1 MKEFYAD
8 LHIHIGRTGSGKA
21 VKITG
26 AKTLTFSNVLQV
38 ASERKGLDLIGIID
52 CHSPEIIEEIEAAIV
67 DGEIIEKRE
76 GGLLYRNTTVIP
88 GSEIEI
94 YDQHCNGPIHVLAYF
109 PSLTAMKEFSAWMSG
124 HVKNITLSSQRI
136 YCDGR
141 TLQKI
146 VKSLGGLFIPAHVFT
161 PFKSLYG
168 KGVRFSLTEVFD
180 PRLIDAIELGLSSD
194 TEMVEDIAELESY
207 PFVTNSDAHSLGK
220 IAREYQ
226 KIQLKEPTFAEL
238 EKALREE
245 GNRKVLANYGLNPLL
260 GKYHK
265 TVCSACFHEVL
276 NGNGPC
282 SECGNES
289 IIKGVSSRIKELS
302 MSKVDG
308 GCKRERPPYIHQV
321 PLDFIPGLGP
331 KAMEKLLE
339 AFGTEMNILHGATL
353 EQLKEIVSD
362 KLAGYI
368 NAAGKGTLILEAGGG
383 GKYGKVKKE
392 S

>member
-1 MKEFYAD
+1 MKECYAD
-8 LHIHIGRTGSGKA
+8 LHIHIGRTRSGKA

-26 AKTLTFSNVLQV
+26 AKTLTLNSILQV

-67 DGEIIEKRE
+67 DGKIIEKSE
-76 GGLLYRNTTVIP
+76 GGLLYRETTIIP

-94 YDQHCNGPIHVLAYF
+94 YDQNCKGPIHVLAYF
-109 PSLTAMKEFSAWMSG
+109 PTLKAMKEFSAWMSG

-136 YCDGR
+136 YCEGK

-168 KGVRFSLTEVFD
+168 KGVRSSLKEVFD
-180 PRLIDAIELGLSSD
+180 AELIDAIELGLSSD
-194 TEMVEDIAELESY
+194 TEMVKDIAELESY
-207 PFVTNSDAHSLGK
+207 AFVTNSDAHSLGK

-226 KIQLKEPTFAEL
+226 KIQLEEPSFAEL
-238 EKALREE
+238 EKALQEK
-245 GNRKVLANYGLNPLL
+245 GNRKVVANYGLNPLL
-260 GKYHK
+260 GKYHQ

-276 NGNGPC
+276 NISGPC
-282 SECGNES
+282 TECGNES
-289 IIKGVSSRIKELS
+289 IIKGVSSRIQELS
-302 MSKVDG
+302 KVKMDDG
-308 GCKRERPPYIHQV
+308 FKRERPPYIHQV

-331 KAMEKLLE
+331 KSMEKLLE
-339 AFGTEMNILHGATL
+339 AFGTEMNILHKVTL
-353 EQLKEIVSD
+353 EQLKAIVPH

-368 NAAGKGTLILEAGGG
+368 DAARKGTLILEAGGG